1 MKYGD
6 AAGQPCLAPLSIPY
20 LKIIFCFSQA
30 RVYTTE
36 NDERLQKKQ
45 RQEAI
50 MAQFKAKY
58 DLSKIFNSRY
68 YAFLNQLHCIL

>member
-1 MKYGD
+1 MMASCVY
-6 AAGQPCLAPLSIPY
+6 
-20 LKIIFCFSQA
+20 QA

-36 NDERLQKKQ
+36 ENERIQKKE

-58 DLSKIFNSRY
+58 DLSWTITD
-68 YAFLNQLHCIL
+68 AFLDYLRSML